1 MIYNLVGFILQT
13 NPCKHPIIFMRDVE
27 FEHLQSLLEFMYAG
41 EVNIS
46 QAELP
51 TFLRTAESLQI
62 RGLTDSQ
69 SNQHN
74 NEKVSFRIS
83 LRILVFISECKM
95 CYNVQF
101 LTICSI

>member
-1 MIYNLVGFILQT
+1 
-13 NPCKHPIIFMRDVE
+13 MRDVE

-74 NEKVSFRIS
+74 NEKVCLSKFIDS
-83 LRILVFISECKM
+83 VFHFHSYLHK
-95 CYNVQF
+95 
-101 LTICSI
+101 

>member
-1 MIYNLVGFILQT
+1 
-13 NPCKHPIIFMRDVE
+13 MRDVE

-69 SNQHN
+69 NNQHN
-74 NEKVSFRIS
+74 NEKVCLALVSHLRDTCMFINTIS
-83 LRILVFISECKM
+83 RRSA
-95 CYNVQF
+95 
-101 LTICSI
+101 

>member
-1 MIYNLVGFILQT
+1 MKRGIEFDDTPMIYFMKNTKIFLTCEILYFQT

-46 QAELP
+46 QAELT

-74 NEKVSFRIS
+74 EKVYYF
-83 LRILVFISECKM
+83 VFK
-95 CYNVQF
+95 
-101 LTICSI
+101 

>member
-1 MIYNLVGFILQT
+1 
-13 NPCKHPIIFMRDVE
+13 MRDVE

-74 NEKVSFRIS
+74 NEKVCSS
-83 LRILVFISECKM
+83 LHTLIFISGCNVP
-95 CYNVQF
+95 YNIQF
-101 LTICSI
+101 LIICSI

>member
-1 MIYNLVGFILQT
+1 
-13 NPCKHPIIFMRDVE
+13 MRDVE

-69 SNQHN
+69 NNQHN
-74 NEKVSFRIS
+74 NEKVRS
-83 LRILVFISECKM
+83 K
-95 CYNVQF
+95 NF
-101 LTICSI
+101 LDVICCTHCS

>member
-1 MIYNLVGFILQT
+1 
-13 NPCKHPIIFMRDVE
+13 MRDVE

-69 SNQHN
+69 NSQH
-74 NEKVSFRIS
+74 NEKVRAFSIIHFKFITRGKI
-83 LRILVFISECKM
+83 RQIVLVRKIHE
-95 CYNVQF
+95 
-101 LTICSI
+101 TSIFQQKF

>member
-1 MIYNLVGFILQT
+1 
-13 NPCKHPIIFMRDVE
+13 MRDVE

-74 NEKVSFRIS
+74 EKVR
-83 LRILVFISECKM
+83 
-95 CYNVQF
+95 N
-101 LTICSI
+101 

>member
-1 MIYNLVGFILQT
+1 
-13 NPCKHPIIFMRDVE
+13 MRDVE

-69 SNQHN
+69 NQHN
-74 NEKVSFRIS
+74 NEKVYFYFNYLS
-83 LRILVFISECKM
+83 LKFFVELDYIF
-95 CYNVQF
+95 
-101 LTICSI
+101 

>member
-1 MIYNLVGFILQT
+1 
-13 NPCKHPIIFMRDVE
+13 MRDVE

-69 SNQHN
+69 NNQHN
-74 NEKVSFRIS
+74 NEKVCSKNF
-83 LRILVFISECKM
+83 L
-95 CYNVQF
+95 NV
-101 LTICSI
+101 ICCTYCS

>member
-1 MIYNLVGFILQT
+1 
-13 NPCKHPIIFMRDVE
+13 MRDVE

-69 SNQHN
+69 GNQHN
-74 NEKVSFRIS
+74 NEKVRTNPNIFLLEKKI
-83 LRILVFISECKM
+83 INCFINYIE
-95 CYNVQF
+95 Y
-101 LTICSI
+101 IYRSIRLSVLH

>member
-1 MIYNLVGFILQT
+1 
-13 NPCKHPIIFMRDVE
+13 MRDVE

-69 SNQHN
+69 NNQHN
-74 NEKVSFRIS
+74 NEKVCMVIYINVY
-83 LRILVFISECKM
+83 LRVFTHRYIQ
-95 CYNVQF
+95 YVNF
-101 LTICSI
+101 NCSI

>member
-1 MIYNLVGFILQT
+1 
-13 NPCKHPIIFMRDVE
+13 MRDVE

-74 NEKVSFRIS
+74 NEKVNCNEYIFQTEYYY
-83 LRILVFISECKM
+83 L
-95 CYNVQF
+95 Q
-101 LTICSI
+101 

>member
-1 MIYNLVGFILQT
+1 MVIIIIIIILFQT

-69 SNQHN
+69 NNQHN
-74 NEKVSFRIS
+74 TEKVKYS
-83 LRILVFISECKM
+83 LSSSNNKIFILQVITFFC
-95 CYNVQF
+95 
-101 LTICSI
+101 

>member
-1 MIYNLVGFILQT
+1 
-13 NPCKHPIIFMRDVE
+13 MRDVE

-69 SNQHN
+69 NNQHN
-74 NEKVSFRIS
+74 NEKVGLIYAVLYF
-83 LRILVFISECKM
+83 CKKITM
-95 CYNVQF
+95 YIMFDDF
-101 LTICSI
+101 LAFEDE

>member
-1 MIYNLVGFILQT
+1 
-13 NPCKHPIIFMRDVE
+13 MRDVE

-69 SNQHN
+69 NNQHN
-74 NEKVSFRIS
+74 NEKVCFQKFMDIHIVYIIFNITNLKS
-83 LRILVFISECKM
+83 L
-95 CYNVQF
+95 N
-101 LTICSI
+101 

>member
-1 MIYNLVGFILQT
+1 
-13 NPCKHPIIFMRDVE
+13 MRDVE

-74 NEKVSFRIS
+74 NEKVNFKNHTFHI
-83 LRILVFISECKM
+83 EN
-95 CYNVQF
+95 CY
-101 LTICSI
+101 SIALNIINFS

>member
-1 MIYNLVGFILQT
+1 
-13 NPCKHPIIFMRDVE
+13 MRDVE

-74 NEKVSFRIS
+74 NEKVCFIRVCTYT
-83 LRILVFISECKM
+83 VFVSRP
-95 CYNVQF
+95 YV
-101 LTICSI
+101 L

>member
-1 MIYNLVGFILQT
+1 
-13 NPCKHPIIFMRDVE
+13 MRDVE

-69 SNQHN
+69 SNQYN
-74 NEKVSFRIS
+74 NEKVTKLYSYTIYIFLSRAAF
-83 LRILVFISECKM
+83 LNDD
-95 CYNVQF
+95 NV
-101 LTICSI
+101 TA

>member
-1 MIYNLVGFILQT
+1 
-13 NPCKHPIIFMRDVE
+13 MRDVE

-51 TFLRTAESLQI
+51 TFLRTAEALQI

-74 NEKVSFRIS
+74 NEKV
-83 LRILVFISECKM
+83 
-95 CYNVQF
+95 
-101 LTICSI
+101 

>member
-1 MIYNLVGFILQT
+1 LQSSFLLSISINISHNIKRLYMINQLNMRFILQT

-74 NEKVSFRIS
+74 NEKV
-83 LRILVFISECKM
+83 
-95 CYNVQF
+95 
-101 LTICSI
+101 CSG